1 MSDTTSEPEAA
12 SKPEPAPISPPPP
25 AEPAKREKAA
35 KRERPPL
42 LQNAALL
49 AYVGLAGLLITIV
62 LAPPNSL
69 PLMGVL
75 LAGLVL
81 AATDDERVAD
91 THRERDGVAWC
102 WPRQMAYAA

>member
-1 MSDTTSEPEAA
+1 LSDTTSEPEAA
-12 SKPEPAPISPPPP
+12 SKP
-25 AEPAKREKAA
+25 EPAKREKAA

-75 LAGLVL
+75 LAGLAVL
-81 AATDDERVAD
+81 FCVDQFYKRARSRQQRSARSWP
-91 THRERDGVAWC
+91 AW
-102 WPRQMAYAA
+102 